1 MLGYCPRIF
10 IFFFPLNFLRTFP
23 MKKPIFLCIAG
34 LIVVVAVLAGIKALQ
49 IKALIEA
56 GKAYKMPAMTV
67 TAETAQSA
75 DWERLVRSVGS
86 FSAVQ
91 GVRVTA
97 TFSGKISKIF
107 FESGASVTKGDLLIQ
122 QDISAEEAEL
132 RDAQASVKVASLNLE
147 RSKTLLKTRAISQ
160 STYDTDEAALKG
172 AQARIDVIRATIDNK
187 TIRAPFSGRLGIS
200 QVNLG
205 QNLQPGDP
213 VVTLQTL
220 DPIYIDFTLPQNKL
234 VDVTPGLAIRVRSDV
249 VDDVVMTGVINAIN
263 PQADTATRSV
273 QIQAKVANPNKRL
286 LPGMFGD
293 VDIVLSQAES
303 VVFVPQTAV
312 QYAPYGD
319 AIFVIEERDNSL
331 FVRQQIVRLGTQ
343 RGDYVAVKEG
353 LKAGEKIVTLGV
365 FKLHNGQEVVIDN
378 TLSPEFSLNPK
389 PAEG

>member
-1 MLGYCPRIF
+1 
-10 IFFFPLNFLRTFP
+10 
-23 MKKPIFLCIAG
+23 MKKSIFLCIAG
-34 LIVVVAVLAGIKALQ
+34 LIVVIAVLAGFKALQ
-49 IKALIEA
+49 IMALIDA
-56 GKAYKMPAMTV
+56 GKAYKSPPMTV
-67 TAETAQSA
+67 TAEAAKSA
-75 DWERLVRSVGS
+75 EWERLVRSVGS

-91 GVRVTA
+91 GVSVTA

-107 FESGASVTKGDLLIQ
+107 FESGAAVTKGDLLIQ

-160 STYDTDEAALKG
+160 SIYDTDDATLKG
-172 AQARIDVIRATIDNK
+172 ALARVDVIRATIDNK

-213 VVTLQTL
+213 VVTLQAL

-234 VDVTPGLAIRVRSDV
+234 VDVEPGLPIRVRSDAIG
-249 VDDVVMTGVINAIN
+249 DVVMTGVINAIN
-263 PQADTATRSV
+263 PRADVSTRSV
-273 QIQAKVANPNKRL
+273 QIQAKVANPEKRL

-293 VDIVLSQAES
+293 VDIVLSQPES
-303 VVFVPQTAV
+303 VIYVPQTAV

-319 AIFVIEERDNSL
+319 VLFVIEERDNSL
-331 FVRQQIVRLGTQ
+331 FLRQQVVRLGTQ
-343 RGDYVAVKEG
+343 RGDYVAVTEG
-353 LKAGEKIVTLGV
+353 LKAGEKVVTLGV

-378 TLSPEFSLNPK
+378 TLSPEFSLNPQ